1 MDEAVLEGSYGV
13 ASTPVARRPNI
24 LLLITDQQRRPM
36 HWPDEPGW
44 LRQLMPNDQAIADTA
59 VTFERAYTATA
70 MCSPS
75 RASMLTSVYPADHGV
90 GLTLTA
96 GDLKPNRSN
105 SPAVI
110 AEMKRML
117 REGTV
122 DRDRLLRSF
131 ARGMLDIGPHSG
143 NEPELPID
151 LPSIGSMMGA
161 AGYHVAYRGKWHL
174 THALGTPEE
183 TGMLS
188 GWGEADS
195 KRLEED
201 YGLLGWE
208 PPDAGENAKAE
219 NFGGGN
225 AGRLGVGWDEEYTRQ
240 VERFLAADDLPEP
253 FCLIVSLVNPHDVL
267 GYPDS
272 YIAGGFDR
280 AEFADLDVQLP
291 ESVDEDLA
299 NKPDVHALMRLG
311 STAYMGPVDSREAQ
325 LDYVNFYA
333 HLHRVV
339 DEKIGR
345 ILNALGPSDDLTSL
359 RSRTILCRVADHGE
373 MGMSHGG
380 LRQKMFNAYEETI
393 NIPLVVSN
401 PVLFPE
407 AKSSKA
413 LVSLIDL
420 LPTFLGIAGKGD
432 APEVGGMH
440 GVDLGAILAH
450 HAEPDRDAV
459 SRVEV
464 DLDPLLEVAPSP
476 TVREVIHFTFDDHQ
490 AATALQNGAGQP
502 NRVRTVRTD
511 HAKFSLYFDPEGKRD
526 SEYELYD
533 LERDPIEVEN
543 LVDYRD
549 GETLDSSNTKL
560 RSGMGELLETTMEE
574 FGTTPAQAIRQT
586 KAS

>member
-1 MDEAVLEGSYGV
+1 LP
-13 ASTPVARRPNI
+13 TPPNI

-44 LRQLMPNDQAIADTA
+44 LRQLMPNDQAISDTA
-59 VTFERAYTATA
+59 VTFERAFTATA

-75 RASMLTSVYPADHGV
+75 RASILTSLYPAHHGV
-90 GLTLTA
+90 DLTLTA
-96 GDLKPNRSN
+96 GDLKPNRRN

-110 AEMKRML
+110 EKMNELM
-117 REGTV
+117 REGVV
-122 DRDRLLRSF
+122 DRDRLLRTF
-131 ARGMLDIGPHSG
+131 VRGMFDIGPHSG
-143 NEPELPID
+143 GEPELPID
-151 LPSIGSMMGA
+151 IPSLGNLMGA

-188 GWGEADS
+188 GWGDADMV
-195 KRLEED
+195 RLSED

-240 VERFLAADDLPEP
+240 VERFLATEDLPEP

-272 YIAGGFDR
+272 YLAGGFARED
-280 AEFADLDVQLP
+280 FADLNVELP
-291 ESVDEDLA
+291 ESVDEDLT
-299 NKPDVHALMRLG
+299 NKPDVHALMQMG
-311 STAYMGPVDSREAQ
+311 TTAYMGPVEDRQARLE
-325 LDYVNFYA
+325 YVNFYA

-345 ILNALGPSDDLTSL
+345 ILSALGPADDPGSL
-359 RSRTILCRVADHGE
+359 RSRTLLCRIADHGE

-380 LRQKMFNAYEETI
+380 QRQKMFNAYEETI

-401 PVLFPE
+401 PVLFPK
-407 AKSSKA
+407 ASTSNA

-420 LPTFLGIAGKGD
+420 LPTFLGVAGSDDSNAIGAMQGED
-432 APEVGGMH
+432 LRPILSSHADPGREEVPAA
-440 GVDLGAILAH
+440 GAAFDSILS
-450 HAEPDRDAV
+450 AEA
-459 SRVEV
+459 
-464 DLDPLLEVAPSP
+464 AT
-476 TVREVIHFTFDDHQ
+476 TVREAVHFTFDDHQ
-490 AATALQNGAGQP
+490 AGTALQNGAGQP
-502 NRVRTVRTD
+502 NRVRTVRTEN
-511 HAKFSLYFDPEGKRD
+511 AKLSLYFDPEGKR
-526 SEYELYD
+526 SNEYELYD

-543 LVDYRD
+543 LVDYRS
-549 GETLDSSNTKL
+549 GEPLDQSNQTLRKE
-560 RSGMGELLETTMEE
+560 MGELLEVTMETL
-574 FGTTPAQAIRQT
+574 GTSPARST
-586 KAS
+586 GASTES

>member
-1 MDEAVLEGSYGV
+1 
-13 ASTPVARRPNI
+13 
-24 LLLITDQQRRPM
+24 M
-36 HWPDEPGW
+36 HWPDQPGW
-44 LRQLMPNDQAIADTA
+44 LRQLMPNDQSIADTA
-59 VTFERAYTATA
+59 VTFERAFTATA

-75 RASMLTSVYPADHGV
+75 RASLLTSRYPANHGV
-90 GLTLTA
+90 DLTLTA
-96 GDLKPNRSN
+96 GDLQPNRRN
-105 SPAVI
+105 SPAVL
-110 AEMKRML
+110 AEMSRML
-117 REGTV
+117 RERTV
-122 DRDRLLRSF
+122 DRERLLRSF
-131 ARGMLDIGPHSG
+131 GRAMFDIGPHSG
-143 NEPELPID
+143 DEPELPID
-151 LPSIGSMMGA
+151 IPSLGRLMGD

-188 GWGEADS
+188 GWGDADS
-195 KRLEED
+195 TRLAED

-208 PPDAGENAKAE
+208 PPDAGENTKAE

-240 VERFLAADDLPEP
+240 VESFLAADDLPEP
-253 FCLIVSLVNPHDVL
+253 FCLVVSLVNPHDVL

-272 YIAGGFDR
+272 YEAGGFDR
-280 AEFADLDVQLP
+280 EDFADLDVQLP

-299 NKPDVHALMRLG
+299 NKPDVHALMQLG

-325 LDYVNFYA
+325 LEYVNFYA

-345 ILNALGPSDDLTSL
+345 ILRALGPDDDPESL
-359 RSRTILCRVADHGE
+359 RSRTILCRIADHGE

-380 LRQKMFNAYEETI
+380 QRQKMFNAYEETI

-407 AKSSKA
+407 ARTSKA

-420 LPTFLGIAGKGD
+420 LPTFLGIAGKSD
-432 APEVGGMH
+432 AAEIGAMQGA
-440 GVDLGAILAH
+440 DLSAILAH
-450 HAEPDRDAV
+450 HAEPVREAM
-459 SRVEV
+459 SRVGV
-464 DLDPLLEVAPSP
+464 DLTGVLDVEPAP
-476 TVREVIHFTFDDHQ
+476 TVREAIHFTFDDHQ

-511 HAKFSLYFDPEGKRD
+511 EAKFSLYFDPEGKRE

-543 LVDYRD
+543 LVSYRD
-549 GETLDSSNTKL
+549 GEVLEASHTKL
-560 RSGMGELLETTMEE
+560 RSTMGELLDLTMEE
-574 FGTTPAQAIRQT
+574 YGTSPARAMEESKQ
-586 KAS
+586 S

>member
-1 MDEAVLEGSYGV
+1 
-13 ASTPVARRPNI
+13 
-24 LLLITDQQRRPM
+24 M
-36 HWPDEPGW
+36 HWPEEPGW
-44 LRQLMPNDQAIADTA
+44 LRQLMPNDQAISDTA
-59 VTFERAYTATA
+59 VTFERAFTATA

-75 RASMLTSVYPADHGV
+75 RASILTSLYPSHHGV
-90 GLTLTA
+90 DLTLTA
-96 GDLKPNRSN
+96 GDLKPNRRN

-110 AEMKRML
+110 ETMNHLM
-117 REGTV
+117 REGVV
-122 DRDRLLRSF
+122 DRERLLKSF
-131 ARGMLDIGPHSG
+131 VRGMFDIGPHSG
-143 NEPELPID
+143 GEPELPID
-151 LPSIGSMMGA
+151 IPSLGNLMAA

-188 GWGEADS
+188 GWGEADTV
-195 KRLEED
+195 RLSED

-272 YIAGGFDR
+272 YVAGGFTRED
-280 AEFADLDVQLP
+280 FADLNVELP
-291 ESVDEDLA
+291 ESVDEDLT
-299 NKPDVHALMRLG
+299 NKPDVHALMQMG
-311 STAYMGPVDSREAQ
+311 ATAYMGPVQDRQAQ
-325 LDYVNFYA
+325 LEYVNFYA

-345 ILNALGPSDDLTSL
+345 ILTALGPADDPESL
-359 RSRTILCRVADHGE
+359 RSRTLLCRIADHGE

-380 LRQKMFNAYEETI
+380 QRQKMFNAYEETI

-401 PVLFPE
+401 PVLFPK
-407 AKSSKA
+407 ASTSKA

-420 LPTFLGIAGKGD
+420 LPTFLGVAGSDDTSAIGATQGED
-432 APEVGGMH
+432 LRPILSSHAQPGREEVPISGA
-440 GVDLGAILAH
+440 DFESILGSTP
-450 HAEPDRDAV
+450 AE
-459 SRVEV
+459 
-464 DLDPLLEVAPSP
+464 
-476 TVREVIHFTFDDHQ
+476 TVREAIHFTFDDHQ
-490 AATALQNGAGQP
+490 AGTALQNGAGQP

-511 HAKFSLYFDPEGKRD
+511 NAKWSLYFDPDGKRPD
-526 SEYELYD
+526 EYELYD

-543 LVDYRD
+543 LVDYRN
-549 GETLDSSNTKL
+549 GETLDPTHRKL
-560 RSGMGELLETTMEE
+560 REEMGELLEVTMDQM
-574 FGTTPAQAIRQT
+574 GTSPYRPPA
-586 KAS
+586 